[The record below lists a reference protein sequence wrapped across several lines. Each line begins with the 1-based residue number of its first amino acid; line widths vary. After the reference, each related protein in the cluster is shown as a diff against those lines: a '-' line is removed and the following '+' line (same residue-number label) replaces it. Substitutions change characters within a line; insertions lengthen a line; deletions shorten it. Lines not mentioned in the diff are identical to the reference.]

1 MAPSLRR
8 TKRER
13 ARGSR
18 SVIVRRRK
26 ITPAFLVLF
35 CVGIITI
42 LVLNYFGLLPHHFF
56 KHDDNQDTSINVEVI
71 KSQELSIHFLELGNR
86 ETGDCTLIKVGNTE
100 VLIDAGSR
108 SSSIPTIKNYLDQ
121 YVSDQTIEYVVVT
134 HAHQDHYAGFA
145 TKADETSL
153 LDLYQ
158 VDTVIQF
165 AQVTDETKN
174 KDIYKNYIRE
184 VEECNAE
191 VYSAKDCIKKENGGN
206 NVYQLSD
213 DIDLEILDQRYYYEV
228 SNNEN
233 NHSVCCQIV
242 QKNDEE
248 NKYYLFT
255 GDLEKAGEVSLV
267 ASNELHQ
274 VELYKAGHHGSKTS
288 SNDVLLEVIKPKNI
302 CVCCC
307 AGSTE
312 YKANPENRFPSQ
324 AFIDRIAPY
333 TDQVF
338 VTTLSLNYDKN
349 QFTSMNGNIVITC
362 NKFDTEVEVHCSHN
376 KTILKN
382 TQWFADNRVIP
393 DNWLV

>member
-13 ARGSR
+13 ARCSR

-108 SSSIPTIKNYLDQ
+108 SSSISTIKNYLDQ

-184 VEECNAE
+184 VEECNAK
-191 VYSAKDCIKKENGGN
+191 VYSAKDCMKKENGGN
-206 NVYQLSD
+206 NVYRLSD

-255 GDLEKAGEVSLV
+255 
-267 ASNELHQ
+267 
-274 VELYKAGHHGSKTS
+274 
-288 SNDVLLEVIKPKNI
+288 
-302 CVCCC
+302 C
-307 AGSTE
+307 
-312 YKANPENRFPSQ
+312 F
-324 AFIDRIAPY
+324 F
-333 TDQVF
+333 
-338 VTTLSLNYDKN
+338 
-349 QFTSMNGNIVITC
+349 
-362 NKFDTEVEVHCSHN
+362 
-376 KTILKN
+376 
-382 TQWFADNRVIP
+382 
-393 DNWLV
+393 